1 MNNYISNYKNLIDYS
16 TSEDAIAISFIIK
29 GINNYVE

>member
-1 MNNYISNYKNLIDYS
+1 MNNYISNYENFIDYS

-29 GINNYVE
+29 AINNYVD